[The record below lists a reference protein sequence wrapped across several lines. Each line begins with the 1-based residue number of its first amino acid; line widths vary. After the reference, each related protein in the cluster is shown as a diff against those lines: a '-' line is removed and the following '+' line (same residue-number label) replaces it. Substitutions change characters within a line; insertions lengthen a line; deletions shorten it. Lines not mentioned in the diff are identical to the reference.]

1 MTPVQEFVAALHAQ
15 DLDRVRVL
23 LERHAEVRKAVN
35 APISYFDGRPV
46 MRAATN
52 LPLLDLLLANGA
64 DINLKSAWWAGG
76 FGILESDLTPAQAA
90 ALIARGAT
98 VDVWAA

>member
-1 MTPVQEFVAALHAQ
+1 MTPVDQFVAALHAQ
-15 DLDRVRVL
+15 DVERVRVL
-23 LERHAEVRKAVN
+23 LEQHQEVRAAVN
-35 APISYFDGRPV
+35 SPIGHFDGRPV
-46 MRAATN
+46 AAAARN
-52 LPLLDLLLANGA
+52 LPLLDLLLAHGA

-98 VDVWAA
+98 VY